1 MKKNIILILTMV
13 TILALSSCGVK
24 NENLTPIDS
33 DNAIEIST
41 KKMSHFWGSK
51 YVCKDGSTI
60 YFNEDGTFKWY
71 QDEANSDAVKSG
83 TYSVSFGE
91 DAKKLLITDYKEY
104 GVTEEELDEY
114 AKRNEGDELHSAENL
129 TFMVLVTTSLKSGGV
144 EKSTSSKTT
153 PYYGYSNE
161 TVFDAVNMNS
171 GNYATFNVVE

>member
-1 MKKNIILILTMV
+1 MSINVITQIPNGVIVEKNDFVITSSFDKEIPIQELVLKTKLIFDTEKFK
-13 TILALSSCGVK
+13 A
-24 NENLTPIDS
+24 
-33 DNAIEIST
+33 
-41 KKMSHFWGSK
+41 
-51 YVCKDGSTI
+51 
-60 YFNEDGTFKWY
+60 FNYD
-71 QDEANSDAVKSG
+71 
-83 TYSVSFGE
+83 
-91 DAKKLLITDYKEY
+91 DAKKILITDYKEY

-171 GNYATFNVVE
+171 GNYATFNVVD